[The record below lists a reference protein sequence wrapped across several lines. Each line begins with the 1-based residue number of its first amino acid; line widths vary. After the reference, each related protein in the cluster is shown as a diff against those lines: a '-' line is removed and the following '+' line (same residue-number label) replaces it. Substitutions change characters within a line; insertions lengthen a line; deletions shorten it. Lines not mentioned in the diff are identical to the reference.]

1 MSHFCAAAALL
12 GANLCENDTPIAA
25 TEMTFINHMAE
36 HGLSFG
42 TTEEYT
48 FRLAEFTAKDAEYKM
63 INADETNTFTVGHNY
78 MSSWTKAEYKKML
91 GYTGPKSVDTNATL
105 FKGVPTTEG
114 KDWRTEGAVNAPKN
128 QGMCGSCWAFSAAAA
143 MEGRDFIK
151 NGELKSLSEQQGVDC
166 DRSSYG
172 CRGGW

>member
-1 MSHFCAAAALL
+1 M
-12 GANLCENDTPIAA
+12 G
-25 TEMTFINHMAE
+25 
-36 HGLSFG
+36 
-42 TTEEYT
+42 
-48 FRLAEFTAKDAEYKM
+48 M

-128 QGMCGSCWAFSAAAA
+128 QGYQGGVINSDACGRSLDHAITAIGWGSDDKQDYYIVRNSWGAEWGDAGYLKIAA
-143 MEGRDFIK
+143 
-151 NGELKSLSEQQGVDC
+151 
-166 DRSSYG
+166 
-172 CRGGW
+172 GGDYCGIENISVF